1 MYAWVYIV
9 FAVVVGF
16 FLYVFKRSCS
26 FFTHN
31 QLTFIG
37 IFNQGFHIKLF
48 ISGMYNKAEE
58 DAIETQLQERATIF
72 AQELVK
78 VSSDRHKGFLDLVT

>member
-16 FLYVFKRSCS
+16 FLYVIKRSCS

-37 IFNQGFHIKLF
+37 IFNQGFHIKYF
-48 ISGMYNKAEE
+48 ISGMYEKAEE
-58 DAIETQLQERATIF
+58 DAIETQLHERATIF

-78 VSSDRHKGFLDLVT
+78 VNSACHRWILDLVT

>member
-9 FAVVVGF
+9 FAVVNGF
-16 FLYVFKRSCS
+16 FLYVIKRSCS

-37 IFNQGFHIKLF
+37 NYNIGMEIIDVLIQGCTRKQKKTLLKLN
-48 ISGMYNKAEE
+48 SKN
-58 DAIETQLQERATIF
+58 ER
-72 AQELVK
+72 LSLLK
-78 VSSDRHKGFLDLVT
+78 S